1 MRFVIQVSDKRMEV
15 VDHLL
20 QIDTWNVTYFRD
32 RYLVVVTFFIK
43 LRNM

>member
-20 QIDTWNVTYFRD
+20 QIDT
-32 RYLVVVTFFIK
+32 
-43 LRNM
+43 